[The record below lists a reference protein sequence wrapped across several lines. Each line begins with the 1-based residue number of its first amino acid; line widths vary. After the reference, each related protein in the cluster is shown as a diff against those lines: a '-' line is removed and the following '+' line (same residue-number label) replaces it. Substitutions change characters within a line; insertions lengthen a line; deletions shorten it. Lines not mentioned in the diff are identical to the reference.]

1 MMATCDLALHLEL
14 FTTRRAPGKL
24 KYLAGTE
31 SGMDAFT
38 NDIVPEDAASRL
50 RALG

>member
-1 MMATCDLALHLEL
+1 LEL

-38 NDIVPEDAASRL
+38 NDIVPEVAASRL
-50 RALG
+50 RDLG